1 MRRSTIVVSDRL
13 AVRRVRDELARAKR
27 LGTRVLTLS
36 GVAARLAGGFGGV
49 VPASHLKLALQQ
61 PPLEQL
67 YGLADIAALPGFA
80 RAASATLRS
89 VWNAGI
95 DLTDEAAKQEH
106 ERWEE
111 LRALEEHVRATA
123 PAGSRLLPELL
134 AQATERAHLAP
145 HLVGPLTLDLV
156 DEVPRAYQRLLE
168 AVSVHVPVQWWLA
181 SGSAP
186 QWATATGI
194 EVVVAEPTDP
204 TLEFETCA
212 DPAHEALEA
221 LRWVRSQLVA
231 GVPAEQIAMAAVDV
245 GTYDE
250 TLHTLAQSSRLPI
263 HFVHGVSLLGTAPG
277 QFAAAMADAIM
288 NGPTQARVRRVV
300 DCATAAADEQLGA
313 LPPDW
318 CAELAPDAALN
329 SVGHWGRALEPL
341 SVRSPAIAQVVLR
354 LVQDLSLGPSNAVAV
369 GEKWLSGTAQ
379 QAWRAALAEGPAAA
393 VAGSL
398 QRLRVSDDS
407 DPATHVLWASASS
420 LLTWP
425 RSHVRLLG
433 LSARAWPRRSGD
445 EDPLLPKRVLGGHT
459 LFERTTARRDSEH
472 LQALLGSTSTTV
484 VLSRP
489 RRGRDGR
496 KQSPSPLL
504 RHLPG
509 HEHETERLPR
519 AGTEHA
525 LSEADRRTSRPEE
538 LAADEALHRAREAF
552 RSYRQPWLTPHDGL
566 VRAGHPVV
574 ARALA
579 RRHSATSLKK
589 LLLNPHGFVATCAL
603 GWSEPQPEQDV
614 LELDALSRGSLIHEV
629 LEECLTQVQARGGF
643 GAIDHAGVSSLV
655 GAAVERLAVA
665 WEMTRPVPPPL
676 AWQAELQRAAKVAL
690 DMLTFDGEGGNTMRS
705 YAEVRFGYA
714 ADGGAAPNGHPWRH
728 GTEVTLPGTQL
739 RLRGV
744 IDRLDLD
751 DDRKLVRV
759 VDYKTGRQ
767 RNHDGR
773 LDQGAEL
780 QRVLYTIAVKQLLG
794 PEYTVEA
801 GLLYAGTS
809 ELVKLADPDASVEQ
823 LTRSVQEAVRLLAQG
838 LVLPGPAVTDDYEE
852 TQLAYPAV
860 GTRLYYRTKQ
870 AELEARRS
878 TLDALLA
885 GSSEQAAGVS
895 A

>member
-1 MRRSTIVVSDRL
+1 MRRNTIVVSDRL
-13 AVRRVRDELARAKR
+13 AVRRVRDELAREHK

-36 GVAARLAGGFGGV
+36 GIAARLAGGFGGV
-49 VPASHLKLALQQ
+49 VPASHLKLALQE
-61 PPLEQL
+61 PPDGL

-95 DLTDEAAKQEH
+95 DLAAVAARGEH
-106 ERWEE
+106 ERWDE
-111 LRALEEHVRATA
+111 LKVLEDHVKTTA
-123 PAGSRLLPELL
+123 PSGTRLLPELV
-134 AQATERAHLAP
+134 AQAAERAHLAP
-145 HLVGPLTLDLV
+145 QLLGPLTFDRV
-156 DEVPRAYQRLLE
+156 DEVPPAYRPLLA
-168 AVSVHVPVQWWLA
+168 AVAKLVPVQWRLA

-186 QWATATGI
+186 QWAAAAGI
-194 EVVVAEPTDP
+194 EVVTTEPTEP
-204 TLEFETCA
+204 TLAFETCA

-221 LRWVRSQLVA
+221 LRWVREHLVA
-231 GVPAEQIAMAAVDV
+231 GVPAHQLAVAAVDV

-250 TLHTLAQSSRLPI
+250 TMHTLAQSSKLPI
-263 HFVHGVSLLGTAPG
+263 HFAHGVALLGTAPG
-277 QFAAAMADAIM
+277 QFAAAMADALL
-288 NGPTQARVRRVV
+288 NGATQARVRRI
-300 DCATAAADEQLGA
+300 CESAASAADEQLGA

-329 SVGHWGRALEPL
+329 SVGHWSRALEPL
-341 SVRSPAIAQVVLR
+341 MARSRAIAQVVLR
-354 LVQDLSLGPSNAVAV
+354 LVQDLSLGARNAVAV

-379 QAWRAALAEGPAAA
+379 EAWRAALTEGPAVA

-407 DPATHVLWASASS
+407 DPATHVLWASAGT

-433 LSARAWPRRSGD
+433 LSARAWPRRSSD
-445 EDPLLPKRVLGGHT
+445 EDPLLPNHVLGPLA
-459 LFERTTARRDSEH
+459 LFERGTARRDSDH
-472 LQALLGSTSTTV
+472 LRALISSTSVTV

-489 RRGRDGR
+489 RRGSDGR

-509 HEHETERLPR
+509 SDQETERLPR
-519 AGTEHA
+519 AGTRHA
-525 LSEADRRTSRPEE
+525 ISEADRRASRHEE
-538 LAADEALHRAREAF
+538 LAADEALLRAREAF
-552 RSYRQPWLTPHDGL
+552 RSYYQPRLTQHDGL
-566 VRAGHPVV
+566 VRAGHPLVR
-574 ARALA
+574 RALD

-589 LLLNPHGFVATCAL
+589 LLLNPHGFVATYAL
-603 GWSEPQPEQDV
+603 GWAEPQPEQDV

-629 LEECLTQVQARGGF
+629 LEECLTQVQAQGGF
-643 GAIDHAGVSSLV
+643 GALDDAKVSPLV
-655 GAAVERLAVA
+655 NAAAKRLAVA

-676 AWQAELQRAAKVAL
+676 AWQAELQRAKKIAL
-690 DMLTFDGEGGNTMRS
+690 DMLTFAGEGGNAVRS
-705 YAEVRFGYA
+705 YAEVKFGY
-714 ADGGAAPNGHPWRH
+714 GPEERVNPNGQPWPQ
-728 GTEVTLPGTQL
+728 GTEVTLPGTRL

-751 DDRKLVRV
+751 EEHKLVRV
-759 VDYKTGRQ
+759 IDYKTGRQ
-767 RNHDGR
+767 RNHDGG
-773 LDQGAEL
+773 LDGGAEL
-780 QRVLYTIAVKQLLG
+780 QRALYTIAVKQLLG
-794 PEYTVEA
+794 PDYAVEA
-801 GLLYAGTS
+801 GLLYAGTT
-809 ELVKLADPDASVEQ
+809 ELVQLADPEASVAQ
-823 LTRSVQEAVRLLAQG
+823 LTQSVQEAVRLLEEG

-878 TLDALLA
+878 TLDGLLA
-885 GSSEQAAGVS
+885 GEAEKAARAS